1 MYCYNSEIKFN
12 LFKFIYARLLICLSH
27 FNMLVTNST
36 LPLQIFFKLYRI
48 VRNGGMRVCMRFFWT
63 IFTFVFYGT
72 LSHENMSLVNST
84 LLWQIFFKLCM
95 IMEWWSEGLYVF
107 WQFSLLSLWDF
118 NNSLLNMSLANSSL
132 LWLIFLK
139 LYKTIRN
146 CVLGFCILFDNV
158 YLCCFRDLSQ
168 NFSIP
173 WKMVCCIATSTLPW
187 SIFIEL
193 YKIIRNGF
201 LRVYINL

>member
-1 MYCYNSEIKFN
+1 MMGWESVCGFFGQFS
-12 LFKFIYARLLICLSH
+12 LLYFMGLYPMKICRSL
-27 FNMLVTNST
+27 T
-36 LPLQIFFKLYRI
+36 LPCFD
-48 VRNGGMRVCMRFFWT
+48 RFSSNFAW
-63 IFTFVFYGT
+63 
-72 LSHENMSLVNST
+72 
-84 LLWQIFFKLCM
+84 LL
-95 IMEWWSEGLYVF
+95 EWWSEGLYVC
-107 WQFSLLSLWDF
+107 WQFSLLSLWNF

-201 LRVYINL
+201 LRVYIKL

>member
-1 MYCYNSEIKFN
+1 MVGWESVCG
-12 LFKFIYARLLICLSH
+12 
-27 FNMLVTNST
+27 
-36 LPLQIFFKLYRI
+36 FF
-48 VRNGGMRVCMRFFWT
+48 G
-63 IFTFVFYGT
+63 
-72 LSHENMSLVNST
+72 
-84 LLWQIFFKLCM
+84 
-95 IMEWWSEGLYVF
+95 
-107 WQFSLLSLWDF
+107 QFSLLYFMGLYPMKICRSLTLPCFDRFSSNFAWLWNGGLRVCTFVDNF
-118 NNSLLNMSLANSSL
+118 HFCRYGTFKYVARYSSL

-158 YLCCFRDLSQ
+158 YLCCFRDLSR

-201 LRVYINL
+201 LRVYIKL